1 MRISRM
7 HKGDYGKIR
16 AFFDI
21 EVISGFIVKGFKIV
35 EGDKGLFVGNP
46 STKQKDGYQDTV
58 FLAKQQK
65 KEVET
70 MAINEFNGNVKSEDS
85 KDLDEVDFDKL

>member
-16 AFFDI
+16 AFFDV

-35 EGDKGLFVGNP
+35 EGGKGLFIGNP
-46 STKQKDGYQDTV
+46 STKQKDEYQDTV
-58 FLAKQQK
+58 FLAKKQK
-65 KEVET
+65 EEV
-70 MAINEFNGNVKSEDS
+70 
-85 KDLDEVDFDKL
+85 KDLALAEYKGESKKDDSGDFDDFENL